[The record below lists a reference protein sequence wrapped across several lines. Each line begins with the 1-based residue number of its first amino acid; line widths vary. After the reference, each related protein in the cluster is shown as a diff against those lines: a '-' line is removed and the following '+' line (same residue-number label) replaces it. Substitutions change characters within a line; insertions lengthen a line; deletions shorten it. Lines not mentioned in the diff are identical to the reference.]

1 MNRVIMS
8 LIRKISKGRSARY
21 KNKNKKEA
29 EEARVEE
36 SKKAPEDDGGNCFL
50 HCRRSNCD

>member
-1 MNRVIMS
+1 MS

-36 SKKAPEDDGGNCFL
+36 CKKAPEDDGGNCFL